1 MKSRFLA
8 LVTLGLAA
16 TLSPAQDVQ
25 LKTDKEKLSYALGMD
40 LGIQLRA
47 QAVEIDTDIMA
58 QALKTALAGGK
69 TLLTN
74 EEAHAAIT
82 KLQSDLRARQADKM
96 AQAGEKNKK
105 EGEAFLTANKT
116 KEGVVTL
123 PSGLQYKILQQG
135 DGPKPT
141 ADDMVVCKYRGTFLD
156 GTEFD
161 SSFKRNEPATFA
173 VKGVVKG
180 WTEALQMMPVGS
192 KWQLFVPPSLAYG
205 DRGVGNIIGPN
216 ATLIFEIEL
225 LSIKPKQQ

>member
-82 KLQSDLRARQADKM
+82 KLQGDLRARQADKM

-105 EGEAFLTANKT
+105 EGEAFLTANKA

-141 ADDMVVCKYRGTFLD
+141 ADDTVVCKYRGTFLD

-225 LSIKPKQQ
+225 LSIKPKQ